1 MLSWHHHG
9 RVLTVLRVL
18 AALFLGTI
26 SVLGVEVWR
35 AAHRHY
41 LVGDHPLDLSG
52 SYGPL
57 GGRVV
62 RLIMIGDSTAAGVG
76 VDRAVDSVGGQL
88 ALALAADGVRVLL
101 SSVAVS
107 GARAH
112 DLAGQLNRMPDGT
125 RADLAVMLVG
135 SNDATHA
142 SVPSQVGHDVGAA
155 VRRLLVANTPVV
167 VGTCPDMGAPP
178 AIDQPMRAILG
189 AFGRRIASAE
199 AGSVRAA
206 GGVAVDLAKLT
217 GPAFRA
223 DHRDF
228 ASDEFH
234 PSAAGYRLWAQ
245 ALLPSAR
252 RAIGVSPQ

>member
-1 MLSWHHHG
+1 VVTSHRHG
-9 RVLTVLRVL
+9 RVVLVLRVL
-18 AALFLGTI
+18 AALFLLTI
-26 SVLGVEVWR
+26 AVLGGEVWR
-35 AAHRHY
+35 AAHRRY
-41 LVGDHPLDLSG
+41 LVGEHPLDLSG
-52 SYGPL
+52 SYGPI

-76 VDRAVDSVGGQL
+76 VDTAADSVGGQL
-88 ALALAADGVRVLL
+88 ALALAADGLRVLL

-112 DLAGQLNRMPDGT
+112 DLAGQLNRIPEGSRD
-125 RADLAVMLVG
+125 DLAVMLVG
-135 SNDATHA
+135 ANDATHA
-142 SVPSQVGHDVGAA
+142 SVPSRVGNDVGAA
-155 VRRLLVANTPVV
+155 VRRLLVANTSVV

-199 AGSVRAA
+199 AGAVRNA

-223 DHRDF
+223 DHADF
-228 ASDEFH
+228 ASDGFH
-234 PSAAGYRLWAQ
+234 PSAAGYRLWAE

-252 RAIGVSPQ
+252 RAIGVSAQ

>member
-1 MLSWHHHG
+1 VVTGHHHG
-9 RVLTVLRVL
+9 RVVAVLRAL
-18 AALFLGTI
+18 TALFLVTFA
-26 SVLGVEVWR
+26 VLGVEIWR
-35 AAHRHY
+35 AAHRRY

-52 SYGPL
+52 SYGPI

-76 VDRAVDSVGGQL
+76 VDTAAESVGGQL
-88 ALALAADGVRVLL
+88 AVALGADGVRVLL

-125 RADLAVMLVG
+125 RADLAVLLVG

-142 SVPSQVGHDVGAA
+142 SVPSRVGHDVGAA
-155 VRRLLVANTPVV
+155 VRRLLAGNTPVV

-189 AFGRRIASAE
+189 AFGRRIAAAE

-206 GGVAVDLAKLT
+206 GGVAVDLAQLT
-217 GPAFRA
+217 GPSFRA
-223 DHRDF
+223 DHADF
-228 ASDEFH
+228 ASDAFH

-252 RAIGVSPQ
+252 RAIGVGPQ

>member
-1 MLSWHHHG
+1 
-9 RVLTVLRVL
+9 VVAVLRVL
-18 AALFLGTI
+18 AALFLFTVA
-26 SVLGVEVWR
+26 VLGVEIWR
-35 AAHRHY
+35 AGHRRY

-52 SYGPL
+52 AYGPI

-76 VDRAVDSVGGQL
+76 VTTSADSVGGQL
-88 ALALAADGVRVLL
+88 ALALAADGIRVLL

-107 GARAH
+107 GARAA
-112 DLAGQLNRMPDGT
+112 DLSGQLDRIPSGG

-135 SNDATHA
+135 ANDATHA
-142 SVPSQVGHDVGAA
+142 SVPSRVGRDVGAA
-155 VRRLLVANTPVV
+155 VRRLRAGNTSVV
-167 VGTCPDMGAPP
+167 VGTCPDLGAPP

-199 AGSVRAA
+199 AGSVRKA
-206 GGVAVDLAKLT
+206 GGSSVDLAELT

-223 DHRDF
+223 DHANF
-228 ASDEFH
+228 ASDSFH

-245 ALLPSAR
+245 ALLPSVR
-252 RAIGVSPQ
+252 RAIGVSAQ